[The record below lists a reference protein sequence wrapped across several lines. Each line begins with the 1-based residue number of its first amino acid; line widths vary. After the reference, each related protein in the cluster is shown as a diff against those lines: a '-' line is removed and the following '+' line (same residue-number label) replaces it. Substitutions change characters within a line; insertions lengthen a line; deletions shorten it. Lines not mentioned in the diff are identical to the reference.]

1 MVIIDEASQAIE
13 LSALIPLKYQPKHT
27 ILVGDPQQLPPTV
40 LSQEVSLCMLLSR
53 RGLERFC

>member
-13 LSALIPLKYQPKHT
+13 LSALIPLKYQPKHS

-40 LSQEVSLCMLLSR
+40 LSQEASTSHGNAYHLD
-53 RGLERFC
+53 